1 VTAAKEMKGMVIP
14 VIVNIHNEM
23 GQLPAKVQEAN
34 PGGAYPYVIFA
45 DPAMGKIYGTYN
57 HTALKGQ
64 NYRDI
69 FRDAKKAAS
78 ADIRNR
84 TFNTAL
90 GAKAENGGKGQ
101 EADEL
106 DPGADKVI
114 QVEDPEM
121 ETWTSSVGTTIRA
134 KLISV
139 ENRTTFV
146 LLTEAGKMI
155 KVTADKL
162 SPASAK
168 AARELAGID

>member
-1 VTAAKEMKGMVIP
+1 MVIP

-45 DPAMGKIYGTYN
+45 DPAMDKIYGTYN

-78 ADIRNR
+78 ADIRNK

-90 GAKAENGGKGQ
+90 GAKAGKEVNDKKVGDVGE
-101 EADEL
+101 EAE
-106 DPGADKVI
+106 KVI
-114 QVEDPEM
+114 KVEDAEVQN
-121 ETWTSSVGTTIRA
+121 WTSSAGTTIRA
-134 KLISV
+134 KLVSV

-146 LLTEAGKMI
+146 FLTADGKTI

-168 AARELAGID
+168 AARELAGVD